1 METNLSLG
9 KLKVVPAVQCLDLVA
24 FRTAELISGG
34 FGAGEIGVAEIDPS
48 FSDTAAFCEYYQVEP
63 GCSANCVVLEAK
75 RADRSWFAACLILA
89 TTRADV
95 NNLARRTLD
104 ARRVSF
110 ASMDAAVAETQME
123 YGGITPIGL
132 PADWPILID
141 KAVVDTEL
149 VLIGGGIRKSK
160 LVLPGRLLANLP
172 NAQVL
177 EGLGRS
183 LEIPMQSP

>member
-1 METNLSLG
+1 M
-9 KLKVVPAVQCLDLVA
+9 
-24 FRTAELISGG
+24 
-34 FGAGEIGVAEIDPS
+34 
-48 FSDTAAFCEYYQVEP
+48 
-63 GCSANCVVLEAK
+63 
-75 RADRSWFAACLILA
+75 
-89 TTRADV
+89 
-95 NNLARRTLD
+95 
-104 ARRVSF
+104 
-110 ASMDAAVAETQME
+110 AETQME

-172 NAQVL
+172 NAQVV